1 MWLARVGEAV
11 LRLWR
16 QAFSRPGDE
25 RRGLTEGTR
34 LTIEEPERP
43 RRTPTEV
50 TDAEYEEIATRVAA
64 APAVAPMADVRAVAA
79 TASAE
84 PTTKPSVDTSRPG
97 GKKQARRE
105 AAERAQR
112 AAVEARS
119 RARVEAETAA
129 RIEAEARKA
138 RAAAS
143 ARALADGE
151 AKARAEAEAEAEAA
165 EEKSGAEAEAAAQA
179 LAEVEARAHAEAE
192 AAEEKARAAAEAAA
206 QALAEV
212 EAKAHAEAEAR
223 AHAEAEARAHAEVE
237 AAEEKARAD
246 VEAAAQALAE
256 VEAKAHAEA
265 EAAEDKA
272 RAEAEAAAQAL
283 AEVEAKARAEA
294 EAAEDKAR
302 AEAEAAAQALAEV
315 EAKARAEAAAA
326 EEKARAAAEAQAL
339 AEAEERTRVEADA
352 KARLEVEA
360 KTKAEAKIKADAEDK
375 ARRRAAI
382 EIPKDYVPS
391 AESTNELYQLELDGF
406 EGPLDLLLFLI
417 RRHALDV
424 FDIPIAFICDR
435 YADCLKAMEE
445 LNIDVASEFLLMAAE
460 LLHIKSK
467 MLLPRPADVEDDEEE
482 IDPRAELV
490 RRLLEYQKF
499 KDAAAQLSGRDRF
512 GRDVFARA
520 PEPLPR
526 PDGPV
531 PLREVGLF
539 ALIEAFDAALQRQKP
554 ELRHK
559 VMLETASVRQRIR
572 ALVESMAER
581 DSMPFAEFLT
591 AVARRIDLV
600 VTFLAILEMTRLRL
614 LRLYQSESGELY
626 LSRRFETREQAYEL
640 MQGVDTTLDGPEAGA
655 GQESLTTAPSGD
667 EPDSGAPA
675 AES

>member
-212 EAKAHAEAEAR
+212 EAKAHAEAEAKAHAEAEAR

-294 EAAEDKAR
+294 
-302 AEAEAAAQALAEV
+302 
-315 EAKARAEAAAA
+315 AAA

-339 AEAEERTRVEADA
+339 AEAEERTRVEAEERTRVEAEERTRVEADA